1 MIQHKIYVMN
11 SGRNVFQRILGS
23 LALLTIVAL
32 VFYLFFQIY
41 KLLYLLSPVF
51 LLIAVILYPK
61 VILHHLKVIQ
71 RTFQASLLGGLLTL
85 GLQVIALPMVA
96 IGLIFK
102 AWAYKNFGVMQPESS
117 DHAFEEK
124 YTAYEE
130 VMDPNA
136 GSKDLNKK
144 SAEKEKALSGYDDLF
159 E

>member
-1 MIQHKIYVMN
+1 
-11 SGRNVFQRILGS
+11 
-23 LALLTIVAL
+23 
-32 VFYLFFQIY
+32 
-41 KLLYLLSPVF
+41 VF

-102 AWAYKNFGVMQPESS
+102 AWAYRKFGNLQ
-117 DHAFEEK
+117 EEANQAQENQ
-124 YTAYEE
+124 YSQYEE
-130 VMDPNA
+130 VGGMNVETPNRTEMRRKE
-136 GSKDLNKK
+136 S
-144 SAEKEKALSGYDDLF
+144 EKLLSTYDDLF

>member
-102 AWAYKNFGVMQPESS
+102 AWAYRKFGNLQ
-117 DHAFEEK
+117 EEANQAQENQ
-124 YTAYEE
+124 YSQYEE
-130 VMDPNA
+130 VGGMNVETPNRTEMRRKE
-136 GSKDLNKK
+136 S
-144 SAEKEKALSGYDDLF
+144 EKLLSTYDDLF